1 MKRLPYSNSAFVI
14 RTDFSDEKIWN
25 LVKDAVRAPVGEF
38 GANVEFLDDPAY
50 AGFTTTQ
57 LLELFAGNRDH
68 TFVIVADAETMTH
81 AEHPLRVV
89 DLWHERGRE
98 FRAVPRQI
106 QSIENNL
113 SIANMDFDE
122 FAESVDADGIFRGF
136 GRF

>member
-14 RTDFSDEKIWN
+14 RTDFSEETIWN
-25 LVKDAVRAPVGEF
+25 GVRDAIRAPVGDF

-50 AGFTTTQ
+50 AGLTNAQ
-57 LLELFAGNRDH
+57 LLELFSGNTDH
-68 TFVIVADAETMTH
+68 TFVVVADQETMTH
-81 AEHPLRVV
+81 PEHPLRVV

-122 FAESVDADGIFRGF
+122 FAESVDPDGIFRGF
-136 GRF
+136 AR